1 MSSNCD
7 SVGCP
12 IDHDGNQLEFGVFSS
27 ETPIAIRGDVM
38 RDILS
43 GSGQDVNVTH
53 LETEFVDGSWVK
65 PSSLGGIPVVER
77 VEIEDVTDGGS
88 SEGPMTPRSANATGT
103 NHTSATVHAM
113 MSTMKHE
120 REELYS
126 ARKKLMEVL
135 QFLKKRGFSEM
146 DVLKGLKADGF
157 GASQLDRD
165 EFGMP
170 CASNVSEDKVEN
182 VLHQSTPVAPQ
193 VFADTPKK
201 VTPDPFVDKL
211 KGKLGDE
218 VKGSSVPTPAVQGE
232 KVNSQSWANLLKKD
246 VPTPS
251 FKYFPVDKG
260 STIVDPPVEVLRKG
274 NEKFKFCVV
283 GTFSKGTHSYKIV
296 SDFAFRNWRSR
307 GLQAVHQK
315 DNITYLFRFASEDGV
330 NEVLSRGTW
339 YVERRPMILTTWGQM
354 PGATVI
360 SNLPLWVKFSHVPD
374 CYWTDE
380 GLARIASVIGEPLRA
395 DAATSRLEVMPFAK
409 LQVKYKLGDP
419 LPNEIQVSVIH
430 PCTEVKSTAT
440 VLVSYPVRPL
450 NCSGCHS
457 LGHSIAACPSV
468 TRVWQ
473 RKNIG
478 ISEETK
484 ATIDPTSSNIP
495 TQKDSGGSSTVKP
508 LGVEQNEEWT
518 EVKRKNS
525 GSISDCDSPSPTNM
539 FKNLKKVDEI
549 DNKHGVPV
557 HASKRLTK
565 SQKKKLKASLGTG
578 SPSQS

>member
-1 MSSNCD
+1 
-7 SVGCP
+7 
-12 IDHDGNQLEFGVFSS
+12 
-27 ETPIAIRGDVM
+27 
-38 RDILS
+38 
-43 GSGQDVNVTH
+43 
-53 LETEFVDGSWVK
+53 
-65 PSSLGGIPVVER
+65 
-77 VEIEDVTDGGS
+77 
-88 SEGPMTPRSANATGT
+88 
-103 NHTSATVHAM
+103 
-113 MSTMKHE
+113 
-120 REELYS
+120 
-126 ARKKLMEVL
+126 
-135 QFLKKRGFSEM
+135 M

-201 VTPDPFVDKL
+201 ATPDPFVDKL

-218 VKGSSVPTPAVQGE
+218 VKGSSVPTPVVQ
-232 KVNSQSWANLLKKD
+232 
-246 VPTPS
+246 
-251 FKYFPVDKG
+251 
-260 STIVDPPVEVLRKG
+260 
-274 NEKFKFCVV
+274 
-283 GTFSKGTHSYKIV
+283 
-296 SDFAFRNWRSR
+296 
-307 GLQAVHQK
+307 
-315 DNITYLFRFASEDGV
+315 
-330 NEVLSRGTW
+330 
-339 YVERRPMILTTWGQM
+339 
-354 PGATVI
+354 
-360 SNLPLWVKFSHVPD
+360 
-374 CYWTDE
+374 
-380 GLARIASVIGEPLRA
+380 
-395 DAATSRLEVMPFAK
+395 
-409 LQVKYKLGDP
+409 
-419 LPNEIQVSVIH
+419 
-430 PCTEVKSTAT
+430 
-440 VLVSYPVRPL
+440 
-450 NCSGCHS
+450 GCHS